1 MMEFQ
6 ALVRYEHQGTILHGN
21 LVRTSDFGYLVE
33 RLHGNLDVGLERT
46 DIRDTVVKLLCPLEK
61 TPIIM
66 CLGLN
71 YAQYAIESSLPVCA
85 FPIIFTKP
93 PDALAGP
100 HDPIIVHHDA
110 QDKLDYEGELCV
122 IIARDVKNANLSN
135 AMDHVLG
142 YAAGNDVTAR
152 NFQFPGASG
161 GQYSYCKSFDG
172 FAPIGP
178 AIWSPNVVPD
188 PHALRFRTKVNGKV
202 VQETE
207 TSDMIWSVAQVIV
220 HLSRGTT
227 LRKGTVFMMG
237 TPGGVGYSRGVFLK
251 HGDVVTVEVDGLGK
265 IQNEVVFEGSRAEYK

>member
-1 MMEFQ
+1 MEFQ
-6 ALVRYEHQGTILHGN
+6 ALVRYEHQGSVFYGN
-21 LVRTSDFGYLVE
+21 LVRTSEFGYTIE
-33 RLHGNLDVGLERT
+33 RLHGNLDVGLERAN
-46 DIRDTVVKLLCPLEK
+46 IRDTAVKVSLLCPLER

-71 YAQYAIESSLPVCA
+71 YARYAIESNLPVCA

-122 IIARDVKNANLSN
+122 IIGRDVKNATLHN
-135 AMDHVLG
+135 ALDYVLG

-152 NFQFPGASG
+152 NFQIPGASG

-178 AIWSPNVVPD
+178 AIWSPSVIPD
-188 PHALRFRTKVNGKV
+188 PHALRFRTRVNGKV

-227 LRKGTVFMMG
+227 LRKGTVIMMG

-251 HGDVVTVEVDGLGK
+251 HGDIVAVEIDGLGR
-265 IQNEVVFEGSRAEYK
+265 IQNEIVFEGNRVV